1 MGGVSGKAEKTMV
14 TGMKGTTTITWVT
27 GIIWMNRMNIN
38 EMTWMTGTIWI
49 TGMICMIRMNRM
61 TNNEM
66 TWMAW
71 MIGMMDDL
79 DDWNGLHDD

>member
-1 MGGVSGKAEKTMV
+1 
-14 TGMKGTTTITWVT
+14 
-27 GIIWMNRMNIN
+27 MNRMNIN
-38 EMTWMTGTIWI
+38 KMTWM
-49 TGMICMIRMNRM
+49 TGMICMIRTNRI

-79 DDWNGLHDD
+79 DDWSGLHND